1 MSDPAHPHPSNAKL
15 YGLLAL
21 MLLLWSAN
29 YIVGKVILREVPAV
43 LASGLRLLFSSLG
56 MVPIYLWSRHRGV
69 SQPHPG
75 RSLLKLSLLGII
87 GVGLNQLT
95 FLAGLSRTSVGHGA
109 LIIALT
115 PALVLLIAAFVGL
128 EKINRWKLGG
138 LALAIAGVG
147 VLQLQPGKFEG
158 ASLLGDF
165 LMFLCALSFAGFTV
179 AGKGITARFDTVTVT
194 TFAYCASGLTVSPV
208 ILAYY
213 RDFPF
218 ASISAFAWTA
228 MIYMAWIPSLLGL
241 SIYYY
246 ALRYIPAS
254 RVSLQSYAQPLVAT
268 LLAVILLGEP
278 ITAGLLASGGLVL
291 SGVFV
296 AGRR

>member
-1 MSDPAHPHPSNAKL
+1 VSDPAHPHPSNAKL
-15 YGLLAL
+15 YGLLAF
-21 MLLLWSAN
+21 MLVLWSAN
-29 YIVGKVILREVPAV
+29 YIVGKVILREVPGV
-43 LASGLRLLFSSLG
+43 LASGIRLAFSSLG

-95 FLAGLSRTSVGHGA
+95 FLAGLARTSVGHGA

-115 PALVLLIAAFVGL
+115 PALVLLIAALVGL
-128 EKINRWKLGG
+128 EKITARKLGG
-138 LALAIAGVG
+138 LGLAIAGVA

-218 ASISAFAWTA
+218 ASISVFAWIA

-254 RVSLQSYAQPLVAT
+254 RVSLQSYAQPLMAT
-268 LLAVILLGEP
+268 MFAVLLLGEP
-278 ITAGLLASGGLVL
+278 ITGGLLASGGLVL

>member
-115 PALVLLIAAFVGL
+115 PALVLLIAALVGL

-218 ASISAFAWTA
+218 ASISALSWTA

-268 LLAVILLGEP
+268 LLAVVLLGEP

>member
-1 MSDPAHPHPSNAKL
+1 VSDPAHPHPSNVKL
-15 YGLLAL
+15 YGLLAF
-21 MLLLWSAN
+21 MLVLWSAN
-29 YIVGKVILREVPAV
+29 YIVGKVILREVPGV
-43 LASGLRLLFSSLG
+43 LASGIRLAFSSLG

-75 RSLLKLSLLGII
+75 RALLKLSLLGII

-95 FLAGLSRTSVGHGA
+95 FLAGLARTSVGHGA

-115 PALVLLIAAFVGL
+115 PALVLLIAALVGL
-128 EKINRWKLGG
+128 EKITARKLGG
-138 LALAIAGVG
+138 LALAIAGVA
-147 VLQLQPGKFEG
+147 VLQIQPGKFEG

-165 LMFLCALSFAGFTV
+165 LMFLCALSFAAFTV

-218 ASISAFAWTA
+218 ASISAFAWIA
-228 MIYMAWIPSLLGL
+228 MVYMAWIPSLLGL

-254 RVSLQSYAQPLVAT
+254 RVSLQSYAQPLMAT
-268 LLAVILLGEP
+268 MFAVLLLGEP
-278 ITAGLLASGGLVL
+278 LTGGLLASGGLVL